1 MNLKIHTL
9 KKEDRGTYY
18 CVADNGIGKAAQR
31 AVAVDVE
38 FPPVVTTTAPSVGGG
53 ETRIGQALGYRYK
66 VFWSKRKCKYSL
78 YKLYGT
84 AVFSNYCHFITVLS

>member
-1 MNLKIHTL
+1 MLPKYHLNAELPILFNLKIHTL

-53 ETRIGQALGYRYK
+53 ETRIGQALGYR
-66 VFWSKRKCKYSL
+66 
-78 YKLYGT
+78 
-84 AVFSNYCHFITVLS
+84 

>member
-1 MNLKIHTL
+1 M

-66 VFWSKRKCKYSL
+66 LV
-78 YKLYGT
+78 
-84 AVFSNYCHFITVLS
+84 

>member
-1 MNLKIHTL
+1 M

-38 FPPVVTTTAPSVGGG
+38 FPPVVSTTAPSVGGG
-53 ETRIGQALGYRYK
+53 ETRIGQALGYRLID
-66 VFWSKRKCKYSL
+66 FFA
-78 YKLYGT
+78 KLAEQCVCYM
-84 AVFSNYCHFITVLS
+84 

>member
-1 MNLKIHTL
+1 MISFDIKIHTL

-38 FPPVVTTTAPSVGGG
+38 FPPVVKTTARSVSGG
-53 ETRIGQALGYRYK
+53 ETVISQAFGYRLICDI
-66 VFWSKRKCKYSL
+66 FNIMESQIRIIANL
-78 YKLYGT
+78 
-84 AVFSNYCHFITVLS
+84 

>member
-1 MNLKIHTL
+1 MFLEYNFHNFYWIHLNLFSYIKIHTL

-38 FPPVVTTTAPSVGGG
+38 FPPVVTTSADSVGGG
-53 ETRIGQALGYRYK
+53 ESRIGQALGYR
-66 VFWSKRKCKYSL
+66 
-78 YKLYGT
+78 
-84 AVFSNYCHFITVLS
+84 